1 MIVAV
6 LLCSGLHV
14 WLLWH
19 TTVTHQNRCA
29 VQRIEVDTGRIVATF
44 KRTVVPP
51 CPSALFITTLL
62 EEGVTAANATAAIS
76 SSDDSE
82 SSVSAA
88 ARALPD
94 FTKYPI
100 GCTRDA
106 TVIKVY
112 TKPFKH
118 IHCLHVACLHCTCA
132 LISCHVWS
140 AICS

>member
-1 MIVAV
+1 
-6 LLCSGLHV
+6 
-14 WLLWH
+14 
-19 TTVTHQNRCA
+19 
-29 VQRIEVDTGRIVATF
+29 VQRLEVDTGRIVATF

-76 SSDDSE
+76 SSDSE
-82 SSVSAA
+82 SSVGAA

-112 TKPFKH
+112 CTYYFASA
-118 IHCLHVACLHCTCA
+118 HCLHMMCMH
-132 LISCHVWS
+132 
-140 AICS
+140 